1 MTYYE
6 RNLPHWHPPGKDL
19 FLTWRLYGSLPR
31 PKASLSSGT
40 ATPGCAGF
48 SERGNTA
55 TPGCARTGCSSPA
68 KSGWATSAGKEF
80 CLLDAILDKALHGP
94 LWLKDPRIAGCVV
107 DTIERGA
114 TVLRHYILHAFV
126 VMPNHVHLLIAPQ
139 MPLLR
144 ITNGI
149 KGVSARDANRILGR
163 HGKHFWQDESFD
175 HWVRNAAAF
184 DRIRRYIEQNPVSAG
199 LARRPE
205 DWPWSSASQ

>member
-31 PKASLSSGT
+31 PKASLSSG
-40 ATPGCAGF
+40 
-48 SERGNTA
+48 TA

-149 KGVSARDANRILGR
+149 KGVSARD
-163 HGKHFWQDESFD
+163 
-175 HWVRNAAAF
+175 
-184 DRIRRYIEQNPVSAG
+184 
-199 LARRPE
+199 
-205 DWPWSSASQ
+205 